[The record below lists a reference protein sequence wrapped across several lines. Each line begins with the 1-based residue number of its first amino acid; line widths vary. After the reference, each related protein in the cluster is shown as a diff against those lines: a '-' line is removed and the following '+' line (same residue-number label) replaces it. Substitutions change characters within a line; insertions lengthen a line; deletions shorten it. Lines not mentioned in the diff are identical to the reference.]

1 MKMSTVF
8 RQFTAAF
15 VGSLAWKYFFT
26 VDPFAFTYHWVGLI
40 VAAFVIALVMALVS
54 ENILLGV
61 IVITGVYIA
70 YGPGFAWSLNQFLPM
85 YGGLAAASAVW
96 KIIL

>member
-15 VGSLAWKYFFT
+15 MGALAWRYFFA
-26 VDPFAFTYHWVGLI
+26 VDPFNYSYHWVGLI
-40 VAAFVIALVMALVS
+40 VAAFVIALVMAIIS

-61 IVITGVYIA
+61 VVITGVYIS
-70 YGPGFAWSLNQFLPM
+70 YGPGFTWSVNQFLPM
-85 YGGLAAASAVW
+85 YGGLAAASALW